1 MEQLSLLNSLVL
13 VFIVV
18 TIIFYNRIHR
28 QAKQINEHL
37 KDIAKS
43 QRILA
48 KNPKDFEET
57 KIVNAQK
64 NQSPYDS

>member
-13 VFIVV
+13 IFIVV
-18 TIIFYNRIHR
+18 TIIFYHRIHR